1 MKISHFRYWLSV
13 SNHLYSN
20 IPEVLN
26 NEQINI
32 GFFCFIYHGSLCGNE
47 VVNLSKFYTP
57 VQTAADIFLFRRNI
71 FAT

>member
-1 MKISHFRYWLSV
+1 MKISHFRYWLTV

-32 GFFCFIYHGSLCGNE
+32 GFFASFTTVHYGE
-47 VVNLSKFYTP
+47 MKP
-57 VQTAADIFLFRRNI
+57 
-71 FAT
+71 